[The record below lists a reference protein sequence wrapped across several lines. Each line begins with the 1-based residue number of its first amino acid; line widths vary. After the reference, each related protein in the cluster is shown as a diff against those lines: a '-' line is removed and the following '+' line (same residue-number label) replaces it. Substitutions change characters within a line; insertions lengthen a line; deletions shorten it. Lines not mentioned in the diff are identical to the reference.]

1 MTTPALT
8 LRPKEAARTLVIS
21 ERLLWSKTNS
31 GEIPHFRIGRCVLYS
46 VIEIQR
52 WIDEQTKGGDA
63 R

>member
-1 MTTPALT
+1 MTTPKLA
-8 LRPKEAARTLVIS
+8 LRPKETARTLGIS

-46 VIEIQR
+46 VVEIQR
-52 WIDEQTKGGDA
+52 WINEQTKGGDA